1 MTRATLENRVTVVEQ
16 KVAENE
22 KGIAR
27 VWDAIVELRASMD
40 RRFEA
45 MEQRLDRRFEAMD
58 LRFDAME
65 QRFDQR
71 FRWLIGIV
79 AMSLVAMLTIV
90 GAALFRG

>member
-1 MTRATLENRVTVVEQ
+1 M
-16 KVAENE
+16 AENE
-22 KGIAR
+22 KGVAK
-27 VWDAIVELRASMD
+27 VWDAIVEFRASMD

-45 MEQRLDRRFEAMD
+45 MEQRFQGMEQRFDRRFGAMD

-71 FRWLIGIV
+71 FRWLSGIV
-79 AMSLVAMLTIV
+79 VMSLVAMPTIV